1 MASSGLKCVAI
12 GVAVVL
18 AGGLRAEC
26 TRPISVPVAPVGLSV
41 TVQDEQVGGV
51 YPEVLR
57 GLGTD
62 CQFEFAIVPRA
73 RLEAL
78 FESGRADLLVPA
90 SRSPRR
96 DQHGLFVPLVQARP
110 TLISLNSDRPALRS
124 LQDLLARRELRVTL
138 VRGYDY
144 GAVYQSLMQE
154 LRAQKRLSLEVDP
167 VSVARALE
175 AGLADVTIMAPAILH
190 GALSM
195 SPRVQ
200 HLQSRLRVEPVDE
213 LPWNDSGLYIS
224 KKSMGEADRVALL
237 EMLDRAAR
245 SGVTWRTFTK
255 YYPQAALEG
264 SIRPR

>member
-1 MASSGLKCVAI
+1 MAFGLALL
-12 GVAVVL
+12 GGA
-18 AGGLRAEC
+18 GLRAEC
-26 TRPISVPVAPVGLSV
+26 TRPITVPVAPVGLSV
-41 TVQDEQVGGV
+41 TVQDDQVGGV

-57 GLGTD
+57 GLGAD
-62 CQFEFAIVPRA
+62 CQFEFAVVPRA
-73 RLEAL
+73 RLEVL
-78 FESGRADLLVPA
+78 FEAGRADILVPA
-90 SRSPRR
+90 TRSPRR
-96 DQHGLFVPLVQARP
+96 DEHGLFVPLVQARP
-110 TLISLNSDRPALRS
+110 TLISLQSERPALRS
-124 LQDLLARRELRVTL
+124 LQDLLARRELRVAL

-144 GAVYQSLMQE
+144 GAVYQSLTQE

-190 GALSM
+190 GALST

-200 HLQSRLRVEPVDE
+200 HLQGRLRIEAVEE

-224 KKSMGEADRVALL
+224 KKSVGEADRATLL
-237 EMLDRAAR
+237 ELLDRAAR

-255 YYPQAALEG
+255 YYPQVALEG